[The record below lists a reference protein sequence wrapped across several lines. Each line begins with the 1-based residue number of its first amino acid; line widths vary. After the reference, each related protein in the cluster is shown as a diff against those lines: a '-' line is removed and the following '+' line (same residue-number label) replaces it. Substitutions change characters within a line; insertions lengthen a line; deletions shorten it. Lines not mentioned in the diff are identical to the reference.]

1 MEQNILELL
10 TSQGVFAILFSYLLF
25 YILKENNR
33 REENYQQIIKDL
45 SETLPEIQ
53 DNIKEINAKLK

>member
-1 MEQNILELL
+1 MEQSILELL

-45 SETLPEIQ
+45 SEALPEIQ
-53 DNIKEINAKLK
+53 YNIKEINEKIN

>member
-1 MEQNILELL
+1 MEQSILELL

>member
-1 MEQNILELL
+1 MEQSILELL

-45 SETLPEIQ
+45 SEALPEIQ
-53 DNIKEINAKLK
+53 YIRQKTLL

>member
-10 TSQGVFAILFSYLLF
+10 TSQGVFAILFCYLLF
-25 YILKENNR
+25 YVLKENDK
-33 REENYQQIIKDL
+33 REENYQQIIKEL

-53 DNIKEINAKLK
+53 EDIKKINEKIK